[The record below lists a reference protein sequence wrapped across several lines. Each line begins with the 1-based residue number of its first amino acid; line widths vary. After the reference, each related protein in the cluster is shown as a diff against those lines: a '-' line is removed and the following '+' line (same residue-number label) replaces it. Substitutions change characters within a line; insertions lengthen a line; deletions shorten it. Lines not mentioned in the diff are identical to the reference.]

1 MLFRPPHGRTRLSAL
16 YRLMAALAVVA
27 QCVLVLSAI
36 GEGRAGV
43 GQAAHV
49 ESSGNSTTHYVHDEA
64 TCAACQ
70 ARTLLAVPLRADGPD
85 APPAPAVMS
94 RAGAPS
100 FVPAAPALPGNP
112 TRAPPSAT

>member
-1 MLFRPPHGRTRLSAL
+1 MPSAPRLTRTRWAAV
-16 YRLMAALAVVA
+16 YRLFAMLAVAA

-49 ESSGNSTTHYVHDEA
+49 ESSQNTTTHYAHDEA

-70 ARTLLAVPLRADGPD
+70 ARTLMTVPLPTPVRLAERIAVRAQLT
-85 APPAPAVMS
+85 
-94 RAGAPS
+94 GAPNTEL
-100 FVPAAPALPGNP
+100 VAPALPANP
-112 TRAPPSAT
+112 TRAPPAVI